1 MPYVVFLFT
10 MVYLSVSHVFR
21 MHFDFMGYS
30 ADYTGPQMVITMK
43 LTQFAFQIYD
53 GRNGNVPVDPK
64 CSAKTKQRLQQQ
76 YERSIRTFPT
86 LLEYFG
92 FTFSFLNINAGPS
105 TDFVEYKRVLSGS
118 DGATKGNKYTQSKVL
133 ASLLR
138 LFQGIFCVILY
149 QV

>member
-1 MPYVVFLFT
+1 
-10 MVYLSVSHVFR
+10 

-30 ADYTGPQMVITMK
+30 ADFTGPQMVITMK

-53 GRNGNVPVDPK
+53 GRRGNVPVDPK
-64 CSAKTKQRLQQQ
+64 CSAGAKKRLEEQ
-76 YERSIRTFPT
+76 YKRSIRTFPT

-92 FTFSFLNINAGPS
+92 FTFSFLNINAGPT

-118 DGATKGNKYTQSKVL
+118 DGTTKDNKYTQSKLL

-138 LFQGIFCVILY
+138 LSQGIFYVILY
-149 QV
+149 QVQC